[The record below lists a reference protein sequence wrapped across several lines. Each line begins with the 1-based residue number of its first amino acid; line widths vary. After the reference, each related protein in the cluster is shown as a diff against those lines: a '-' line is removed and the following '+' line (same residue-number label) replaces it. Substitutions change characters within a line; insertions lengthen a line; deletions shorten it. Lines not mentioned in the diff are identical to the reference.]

1 MDLVLDFLKKKLK
14 LNNNDKIVIGVS
26 SGPDSM
32 FLLNLLLQLKKELKF
47 TIIVAHINHKV
58 RIESE
63 EEEIFLKNYCLD
75 NDVIF
80 ERKEI
85 INYPKDN
92 FHAYAREFR
101 YNFYEELINK
111 YQANYL
117 MTAHHGD
124 DLIETVLMRLVRGST
139 LNGYTGISLISN
151 YDNYKLVRPLLYM
164 TKDEIKEYN
173 DINNIPYRVDK
184 SNTSDKY
191 TRNRFR
197 KNILP
202 FLKEENKDVHLKFLK
217 FSLLLESS
225 NMYIEKE
232 VNNLYNDICENN
244 KINIQKFLV
253 LDKFIKREL
262 LEKILNNNIQ
272 NKEQLTDKHIDSIIN
287 LINNNKTG
295 SEINLP
301 GNIIGRINYGYFEFI
316 KVEESYNYYLEL
328 KDGLIIPNGMEFKII
343 NNEENGNDILH
354 LDSSL
359 VKMPLYVRNKK
370 DGDYIEL
377 KGIDGKKKVSDIF
390 IDKKVSKED
399 RKSYPVVVD
408 KNDKIIWIPKLKKS
422 KYDSKNHEKCDIIIK
437 CL

>member
-151 YDNYKLVRPLLYM
+151 YDNYKLVRPLLDM